1 MIDPNNTGQSDEE
14 QAQIRTVIRSSLE
27 KTDKGGTANTIQNC
41 VTVFENDP
49 LFAGRS
55 AEIC

>member
-1 MIDPNNTGQSDEE
+1 MVDQNNTRQANEE
-14 QAQIRTVIRSSLE
+14 LEQIRTVIRLMLE

-41 VTVFENDP
+41 ITVFENDP

-55 AEIC
+55 AGTC